1 MNRSFVFFRIGKT
14 GYLITPKSSIVL
26 FVINGI
32 LGPGLGLTVTSVTA
46 CGALGDG
53 ISTPQCSLM
62 RILPSGLGYWKDLV
76 FSWQDAEFS
85 ISKFLS
91 KIVIFR
97 TEIWYIE
104 WLIGSYPIPGCTIH

>member
-1 MNRSFVFFRIGKT
+1 MFLNEDFTIWAW
-14 GYLITPKSSIVL
+14 VL
-26 FVINGI
+26 EGF
-32 LGPGLGLTVTSVTA
+32 S
-46 CGALGDG
+46 
-53 ISTPQCSLM
+53 
-62 RILPSGLGYWKDLV
+62 

>member
-1 MNRSFVFFRIGKT
+1 MTGYPRLNLCDQVKSKSEIKKAIYFNLSLLTKNNLNRSFVFFRIGKT

-53 ISTPQCSLM
+53 TSTPQCSFTGIFKA
-62 RILPSGLGYWKDLV
+62 RS
-76 FSWQDAEFS
+76 
-85 ISKFLS
+85 LS
-91 KIVIFR
+91 
-97 TEIWYIE
+97 
-104 WLIGSYPIPGCTIH
+104 